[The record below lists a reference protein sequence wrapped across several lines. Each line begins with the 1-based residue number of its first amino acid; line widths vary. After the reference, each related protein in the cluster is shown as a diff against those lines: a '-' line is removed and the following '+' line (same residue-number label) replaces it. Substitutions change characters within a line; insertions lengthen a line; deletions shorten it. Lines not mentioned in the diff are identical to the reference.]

1 MPMLLKK
8 TTTRD
13 KKTKLIAF
21 SESFGSGIAYSS
33 FNVEI
38 TTVMDTI
45 AVKREK
51 TPKSDGEYRRVI
63 IGVESRTII

>member
-1 MPMLLKK
+1 
-8 TTTRD
+8 
-13 KKTKLIAF
+13 
-21 SESFGSGIAYSS
+21 
-33 FNVEI
+33 
-38 TTVMDTI
+38 MDTI